1 MHQINR
7 SGFVFDF
14 EYQLKMLP
22 DKPGVYIMKSAT
34 GEVIYVGK
42 AKVLKNRVKQ
52 YFQNSKNHSSKVRA
66 MVQNISEFEYIVT
79 DSEIEALILEC
90 NLIKK
95 YRPRYNII
103 LKDDKHYPFIKITVN
118 EEFPRVF
125 VTRILSRD
133 GARYFGPY
141 PHASAV
147 HEMMEL
153 IKKIFPVRTCRK
165 TIRESGEKVRPCL
178 NYHIGLC
185 KAPCA
190 GLVSREDYKSII
202 SNVVD
207 LLNGKDKAILKELQ
221 AQMEE
226 ASEKL
231 EFEKAAVFR
240 DKIAAVR
247 KMTEKQNMITGKFE
261 NEDYIDIYSDGK
273 DSSAQVFFLRDGKIT
288 GREHFILENT
298 VDMDKEELVANF
310 IKEFY
315 GGTAFVPKVI
325 NVTGTID
332 KDLLEEWLSMKRG
345 SKVIIKIPVRGDKR
359 NVLNMVAQN
368 AQMTLEHF
376 KIKMMT
382 DRKRHRGSLEELQ
395 SLLGMDSVP
404 ERIEAFDISNIQGV
418 DSVGSMVVFEG
429 GKAKSS
435 DYRRFKIK
443 TVKGAN
449 DYDSMREIL
458 TRRFKRG
465 LEETKAISES
475 RISMT
480 SGKFSSFP
488 DLIFMD
494 GGKGQVN
501 VALEVLQSLG
511 IDIPVCGM
519 VKDDRHRTRGLIYNN
534 AELAIKPGSEL
545 IKLAARIQDEVH
557 RFAIT
562 YHRSLR
568 NKRVLHSVLEE
579 IPNIGNTRRKELL
592 KKFESIDNIRKA
604 TYEELMDTPS
614 IDSRSAESIRQYF
627 SDNQET

>member
-1 MHQINR
+1 M
-7 SGFVFDF
+7 FDF

-22 DKPGVYIMKSAT
+22 DKPGVYIMKSAN

-52 YFQNSKNHSSKVRA
+52 YFQSSRNHSGKVRA
-66 MVQNISEFEYIVT
+66 MVQNISEFEYIIT

-103 LKDDKHYPFIKITVN
+103 LKDDKHYPFVKITVN
-118 EEFPRVF
+118 EQFPRVF
-125 VTRILSRD
+125 VTRILSKD
-133 GARYFGPY
+133 GAKYFGPY
-141 PHASAV
+141 PDVSAV
-147 HEMMEL
+147 HETMEL

-165 TIRESGEKVRPCL
+165 TIMEAGGKTRPCL

-190 GLVSREDYKSII
+190 GFISRDDYMSII
-202 SNVVD
+202 TNVID
-207 LLNGKDKAILKELQ
+207 LLNGKDKAIVRELQ
-221 AQMEE
+221 KQMEE

-247 KMTEKQNMITGKFE
+247 KITEKQKIITGKFE
-261 NEDYIDIYSDGK
+261 NEDYIDIYSDEK

-288 GREHFILENT
+288 GREHFILEST
-298 VDMDKEELVANF
+298 DGVEKDELVANF
-310 IKEFY
+310 IREFY
-315 GGTAFVPKVI
+315 GGTAFIPKVI
-325 NVTGTID
+325 NVTGTLD
-332 KDLLEEWLSMKRG
+332 KELLEEWLSMKRG
-345 SKVIIKIPVRGDKR
+345 SKVSIMVPVRGDKK
-359 NVLNMVAQN
+359 NVLEMVARN

-376 KIKMMT
+376 KLKMVT
-382 DRKRHRGSLEELQ
+382 DRQRNRKAMDELQ
-395 SLLGMDSVP
+395 SLLELDVIP
-404 ERIEAFDISNIQGV
+404 VRIEAFDISNIQGV
-418 DSVGSMVVFEG
+418 DSVGTMVVFEG

-443 TVKGAN
+443 SVKGAN

-475 RISMT
+475 KISIT
-480 SGKFSSFP
+480 AGKFSSFP

-501 VALEVLQSLG
+501 IALEVLKSLG

-519 VKDDRHRTRGLIYNN
+519 VKDDRHKTRGLIYNN
-534 AELAIKPGSEL
+534 NELSIKPGSEV
-545 IKLAARIQDEVH
+545 IKLITRIQDEVH

-579 IPNIGNTRRKELL
+579 IPNVGSARRKELL
-592 KKFESIDNIRKA
+592 KKFESIENIRKA
-604 TYEELMDTPS
+604 TYEELLETPS
-614 IDSRSAESIRQYF
+614 IDSRAAESIRQYF
-627 SDNQET
+627 SDNQSHNS

>member
-1 MHQINR
+1 
-7 SGFVFDF
+7 VFDF

-22 DKPGVYIMKSAT
+22 DKPGVYIMKSAN

-52 YFQNSKNHSSKVRA
+52 YFQSSRNHSGKVRA
-66 MVQNISEFEYIVT
+66 MVQNISEFEYIIT

-103 LKDDKHYPFIKITVN
+103 LKDDKHYPFVKITVN
-118 EEFPRVF
+118 EQFPRVF
-125 VTRILSRD
+125 VTRILSKD
-133 GARYFGPY
+133 GAKYFGPY
-141 PHASAV
+141 PDVSAV
-147 HEMMEL
+147 HETMEL

-165 TIRESGEKVRPCL
+165 TIMEAGGKTRPCL

-190 GLVSREDYKSII
+190 GFISRDDYMSII
-202 SNVVD
+202 TNVID
-207 LLNGKDKAILKELQ
+207 LLNGKDKAIVRELQ
-221 AQMEE
+221 KQMEE

-247 KMTEKQNMITGKFE
+247 KITEKQKIITGKFE
-261 NEDYIDIYSDGK
+261 NEDYIDIYSDEK

-288 GREHFILENT
+288 GREHFILEST
-298 VDMDKEELVANF
+298 DGVEKDELVANF
-310 IKEFY
+310 IREFY
-315 GGTAFVPKVI
+315 GGTAFIPKVI
-325 NVTGTID
+325 NVTGTLD
-332 KDLLEEWLSMKRG
+332 KELLEEWLSMKRG
-345 SKVIIKIPVRGDKR
+345 SKVSIMVPVRGDKK
-359 NVLNMVAQN
+359 NVLEMVARN

-376 KIKMMT
+376 KLKMVT
-382 DRKRHRGSLEELQ
+382 DRQRNRKAMDELQ
-395 SLLGMDSVP
+395 SLLELDVIP
-404 ERIEAFDISNIQGV
+404 VRIEAFDISNIQGV
-418 DSVGSMVVFEG
+418 DSVGTMVVFEG

-443 TVKGAN
+443 SVKGAN

-475 RISMT
+475 KISIT
-480 SGKFSSFP
+480 AGKFSSFP

-501 VALEVLQSLG
+501 IALEVLKSLG

-519 VKDDRHRTRGLIYNN
+519 VKDDRHKTRGLIYNN
-534 AELAIKPGSEL
+534 NELSIKPGSEVMKL
-545 IKLAARIQDEVH
+545 ITRIQDEVH

-579 IPNIGNTRRKELL
+579 IPNVGSARRKELL
-592 KKFESIDNIRKA
+592 KKFESIENIRKA
-604 TYEELMDTPS
+604 TYEELLETPS
-614 IDSRSAESIRQYF
+614 IDSRAAESIRQYF
-627 SDNQET
+627 SDNQSHNS

>member
-1 MHQINR
+1 
-7 SGFVFDF
+7 VFDF

-22 DKPGVYIMKSAT
+22 DKPGVYIMKSAN

-52 YFQNSKNHSSKVRA
+52 YFQSSRNHSGKVRA
-66 MVQNISEFEYIVT
+66 MVQNISEFEYIIT

-103 LKDDKHYPFIKITVN
+103 LKDDKHYPFVKITVN
-118 EEFPRVF
+118 EEFSRVF
-125 VTRILSRD
+125 VSRILSKD
-133 GARYFGPY
+133 GAKYFGPY
-141 PHASAV
+141 PDVSAV
-147 HEMMEL
+147 HETMEL

-165 TIRESGEKVRPCL
+165 TIIEAGGKTRPCL

-190 GLVSREDYKSII
+190 GFISRDDYMSII
-202 SNVVD
+202 TNVID
-207 LLNGKDKAILKELQ
+207 LLNGKDKAIVKELQ
-221 AQMEE
+221 KQMEE
-226 ASEKL
+226 SSEKL

-247 KMTEKQNMITGKFE
+247 KITEKQKIITGKFE
-261 NEDYIDIYSDGK
+261 NEDYIDIYSDEK
-273 DSSAQVFFLRDGKIT
+273 DSLAQVFFLRDGKIT
-288 GREHFILENT
+288 GREHFILEST
-298 VDMDKEELVANF
+298 DGVEKDELVANF
-310 IKEFY
+310 IREFY
-315 GGTAFVPKVI
+315 GGTAFIPKVI
-325 NVTGTID
+325 NATGTMD
-332 KDLLEEWLSMKRG
+332 KELLEEWLSMKRG
-345 SKVIIKIPVRGDKR
+345 SKVSIKVPVKGDKK
-359 NVLNMVAQN
+359 NVLEMVAQN

-376 KIKMMT
+376 KLKMVT
-382 DRKRHRGSLEELQ
+382 DRQRHRKAMDELQ
-395 SLLGMDSVP
+395 LLLEMDVVP
-404 ERIEAFDISNIQGV
+404 VRIEAFDISNIQGV
-418 DSVGSMVVFEG
+418 DSVGTMVVFEG

-443 TVKGAN
+443 SVKGAN

-475 RISMT
+475 KISLT
-480 SGKFSSFP
+480 AGKFSSFP

-501 VALEVLQSLG
+501 IALEVLKNLG

-519 VKDDRHRTRGLIYNN
+519 VKDDRHKTRGLIYNN
-534 AELAIKPGSEL
+534 TELVIKPGSEVMKL
-545 IKLAARIQDEVH
+545 ITRIQDEVH

-579 IPNIGNTRRKELL
+579 IPNVGSTRRKELL
-592 KKFESIDNIRKA
+592 KKFESIENIRKA
-604 TYEELMDTPS
+604 TYEELLETPS
-614 IDSRSAESIRQYF
+614 IDSRAAESIRQYF
-627 SDNQET
+627 SDNQNHNS